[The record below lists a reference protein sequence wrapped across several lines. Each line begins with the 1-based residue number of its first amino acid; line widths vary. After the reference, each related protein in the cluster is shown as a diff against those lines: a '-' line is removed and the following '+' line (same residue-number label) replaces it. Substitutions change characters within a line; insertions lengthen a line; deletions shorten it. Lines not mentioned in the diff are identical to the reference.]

1 MPQRPRRVSLLT
13 ILAITATSLVGCST
27 PGAAEDGDVDLTM
40 AIWSA
45 NEDHLALFD
54 AIADDYLA
62 DHDEVDSIT
71 FETITNQ
78 DYIAGLTT
86 RMAGGNVPDLAWIP
100 EANAPEFIESGV
112 LADLTDTFT
121 DTEGYDVEDLLPSAT
136 ALWEKGGDLYAYPF
150 SNSPF
155 ALYVNRDILEAAG
168 QPDVGALVGTDDYTW
183 DTIADIAAAV
193 TASTGDTGLV
203 IPSFSPTTWDN
214 LTPLWASWGA
224 SPWTEDAASCTFT
237 DPEMTDFLSWFQAQ
251 TARGA
256 VSAVTTAAQNPVFA
270 TGDVAFSVAQL
281 SASGALDD
289 TFGWDFLPLPAGPKG
304 EQGVIGQAGIGVVAK
319 SAHVDAATDFLAY
332 FTNAA
337 NSEKL
342 ATYFPPSRESLL
354 NVSTLSA
361 AAPKLSEEQIQ
372 SAIIDVVPDAIVKS
386 SSPVYS
392 KVTSLVSSAL
402 DPVWSG
408 GDVGDATAAVC
419 AVAQP
424 VLGR

>member
-1 MPQRPRRVSLLT
+1 MPQRPRRVALLS
-13 ILAITATSLVGCST
+13 ILALTATSLVACST

-54 AIADDYLA
+54 AIADEYLA

-136 ALWEKGGDLYAYPF
+136 ALWEKDGDLYAYPF

-155 ALYVNRDILEAAG
+155 ALYVNRDILAAAG

-183 DTIADIAAAV
+183 DTITDIAAAV
-193 TASTGDTGLV
+193 AASTGDTGLV

-224 SPWTEDAASCTFT
+224 APWTEDAASCTFT
-237 DPEMTDFLSWFQAQ
+237 DPEMTDFLTWFQAQ

-289 TFGWDFLPLPAGPKG
+289 TFGWDFLPLPAGPEG

-354 NVSTLSA
+354 NVETLSA

>member
-1 MPQRPRRVSLLT
+1 MPLRSRTIVFLSLF
-13 ILAITATSLVGCST
+13 AITATSLTACTGS
-27 PGAAEDGDVDLTM
+27 GAADDGEVDLTM

-45 NEDHLALFD
+45 NEGHLAMFD

-62 DHDEVDSIT
+62 EHDEVNSIT

-86 RMAGGNVPDLAWIP
+86 RIAGGDVPDLAWIP

-112 LADLTDTFT
+112 LADLTDTFEA
-121 DTEGYDVEDLLPSAT
+121 TEGYDLDDLLPSAT
-136 ALWEKGGDLYAYPF
+136 ELWERDGDLYAFPF

-155 ALYVNRDILEAAG
+155 ALYVNRDILAAAG
-168 QPDVGALVGTDDYTW
+168 QPDVAALVGTDEYTW
-183 DTIADIAAAV
+183 DTIADIAAGV
-193 TASTGDTGLV
+193 KASTGDTGLV

-224 SPWTEDAASCTFT
+224 APWTADSGTCTFT
-237 DPEMTDFLSWFQAQ
+237 DPAMTEFLTWFQEQ
-251 TARGA
+251 EGRGA
-256 VSAVTTAAQNPVFA
+256 VSAVTTTAQNPVFA

-289 TFGWDFLPLPAGPKG
+289 KFDWDFLPLPAGPEG
-304 EQGVIGQAGIGVVAK
+304 SQGVIGQAGVGVVAK
-319 SAHVDAATDFLAY
+319 GAHVDAATEFLAY
-332 FTNAA
+332 FTNAS

-342 ATYFPPSRESLL
+342 ATFFPPSRESLL
-354 NVSTLSA
+354 NVETLTA

-372 SAIIDVVPDAIVKS
+372 SAIIDVVPEAIVKS

-392 KVTSLVSSAL
+392 QVTSLVSAAL
-402 DPVWSG
+402 DPVWAG
-408 GDVGDATAAVC
+408 GDVSGPTSAVC
-419 AVAQP
+419 EAIQP
-424 VLGR
+424 VLGG